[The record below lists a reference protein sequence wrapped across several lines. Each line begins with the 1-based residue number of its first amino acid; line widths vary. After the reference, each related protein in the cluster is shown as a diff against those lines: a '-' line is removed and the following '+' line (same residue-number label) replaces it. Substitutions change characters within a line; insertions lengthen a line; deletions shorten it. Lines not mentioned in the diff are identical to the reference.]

1 MYFLG
6 SILWYS
12 QKWRLSIGRF
22 SQTW

>member
-1 MYFLG
+1 MYLLG